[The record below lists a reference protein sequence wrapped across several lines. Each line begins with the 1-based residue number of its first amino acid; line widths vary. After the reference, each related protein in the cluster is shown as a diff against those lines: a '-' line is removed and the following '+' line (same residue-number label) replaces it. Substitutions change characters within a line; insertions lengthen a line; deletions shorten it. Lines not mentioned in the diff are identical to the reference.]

1 MKSIALIHTVQSV
14 ATTFSNTLQDFLAEE
29 VKVHNLWDDFL
40 ANNPNEIGEF
50 TIENRNRLFNDV
62 KSAEMTGADMIVV
75 TCSTLTPVVKMIR
88 PFVKVPLIAIDDAMA
103 KKAVTYGSKVLV
115 LATAESTLQPTK
127 DKLEEEAAAINVQ
140 LDIECMAV
148 MEAFKALKA
157 VEMDRHDAILKEK
170 AKTISGYDC
179 IVLAQA
185 SMAHL
190 EDAISEITG
199 CPVLSSP
206 KLCMGQIQEVLTTIQ

>member
-1 MKSIALIHTVQSV
+1 MRSIALIHTVQSV
-14 ATTFSNTLQDFLAEE
+14 ATTFGNTLQEYLDQE

-50 TIENRNRLFNDV
+50 TIDNRNRLLNDV
-62 KSAEMTGADMIVV
+62 KAAEMTGADMIVV

-103 KKAVTYGSKVLV
+103 KKAVTYGTKIMV

-127 DKLEEEAAAINVQ
+127 EKLQEEAAAIGKT
-140 LDIECMAV
+140 LDIDSMAV
-148 MEAFKALKA
+148 TEAFIALKEM
-157 VEMDRHDAILKEK
+157 EMDNHDAILKET
-170 AKTISGYDC
+170 AKSISNYDC

-190 EDAISEITG
+190 EDSISEITK

-206 KLCMGQIQEVLTTIQ
+206 KLCMKQVQETLNEIK